1 MLSHTCPP
9 AHFLSLFGS
18 PQPFRELSDHLDLSF
33 PSPAQGVR
41 PWDSPR
47 NVSLLLGGLT
57 LAGLIQPSQ
66 HAHCREG
73 AGEAQ
78 RGRDSLSLTPPG
90 TVELGVGTPGP
101 LAGLRVGDTA
111 FPASTCPG
119 THRKL
124 YPGGR
129 RTGARERSWCCVQKG
144 VEPLPGG
151 FLVISLCM
159 RLLSGDLEVTIS
171 FLGVC
176 QRGQDVPEQA
186 RTAAAVAM
194 AELGVMAKGKA
205 EANQGGP
212 QPTAK
217 KRKRSHGFFHSHC
230 TWLPPLGPASGG
242 ALWQQPDLAKS

>member
-9 AHFLSLFGS
+9 THSLSLFGS
-18 PQPFRELSDHLDLSF
+18 PQQFRELSVPLDLSSL
-33 PSPAQGVR
+33 SPAQGVR

-47 NVSLLLGGLT
+47 NVSLLPGGLT
-57 LAGLIQPSQ
+57 LVGLIQPSQ
-66 HAHCREG
+66 HAHCRDG

-78 RGRDSLSLTPPG
+78 RGRDSLSLIPPG

-124 YPGGR
+124 CPEGR
-129 RTGARERSWCCVQKG
+129 RTGARRRSWCCVQGG
-144 VEPLPGG
+144 VEPLPRG
-151 FLVISLCM
+151 FLVISLRM
-159 RLLSGDLEVTIS
+159 RLLSGDPEVTIS

-186 RTAAAVAM
+186 RDSSSCGHGRAW
-194 AELGVMAKGKA
+194 GHG
-205 EANQGGP
+205 QG
-212 QPTAK
+212 Q
-217 KRKRSHGFFHSHC
+217 R
-230 TWLPPLGPASGG
+230 
-242 ALWQQPDLAKS
+242 